1 MLTLNLLCP
10 QLLLPNVSVEDPEQG
25 EWIYMWCVQNFSKW
39 TEYFM
44 KSCGIENPRAR
55 TNIQRISTFCMNH
68 LKSMQGPPLP
78 SLLPTTN
85 RATGS
90 PCSMVPPLSRHR
102 ILGKQLL
109 GGCCVGKLSAFGLN
123 IIFILY
129 FILL

>member
-1 MLTLNLLCP
+1 MHKL
-10 QLLLPNVSVEDPEQG
+10 
-25 EWIYMWCVQNFSKW
+25 WCVQNFSKW

-85 RATGS
+85 RA
-90 PCSMVPPLSRHR
+90 SMVPPLSTSTTGIRDTLGSSCLGIVEWGSGQHLVLNN
-102 ILGKQLL
+102 ILILL
-109 GGCCVGKLSAFGLN
+109 SYYRYLLTQN
-123 IIFILY
+123 IIFQTSFL
-129 FILL
+129 